1 MLPGVVVESERP
13 LHCVYIQVVG
23 LVGEQT
29 VDKQII
35 CTRLRSIE
43 EVVDTVAVA
52 HVEMQRFHYR
62 AVGRT
67 VEIYARHTAP
77 ELCGGY
83 KETPGLLVVVH
94 CRCVEEDIAHG
105 IHLPYLASLHGGQVV
120 LVEVV
125 VIAGGE
131 FLAPC
136 LVAFAPEYVEPVAYD
151 SRCGTVAWSG
161 TRTQLYLLHR
171 IAVEVKTVHVVGK
184 PEEAVA
190 AK

>member
-1 MLPGVVVESERP
+1 MRATLRPNCVVATRK
-13 LHCVYIQVVG
+13 L
-23 LVGEQT
+23 LV
-29 VDKQII
+29 
-35 CTRLRSIE
+35 S
-43 EVVDTVAVA
+43 
-52 HVEMQRFHYR
+52 
-62 AVGRT
+62 
-67 VEIYARHTAP
+67 
-77 ELCGGY
+77 
-83 KETPGLLVVVH
+83 LVVVH

-151 SRCGTVAWSG
+151 SRCRTVAWSG